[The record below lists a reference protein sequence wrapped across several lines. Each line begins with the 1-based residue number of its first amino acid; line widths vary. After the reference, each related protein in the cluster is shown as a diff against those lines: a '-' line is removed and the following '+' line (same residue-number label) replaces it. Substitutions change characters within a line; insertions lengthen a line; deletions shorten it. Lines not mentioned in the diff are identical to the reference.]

1 MTVGAGTVAQQEIDP
16 QAVIEGLTTQIGQ
29 LTTQIIMRDV
39 ALAAVRQEL
48 ADLKASSAPAETA

>member
-1 MTVGAGTVAQQEIDP
+1 MAQQEIDP